1 MKKYLNSFCAV
12 FVLAASL
19 LVTGCKAPSGGGGG
33 SKNVIVNTAVTGS
46 EVFIDGRSVEIYAK
60 WICDHEVTQKEFKDI
75 MGSDAK
81 YDSYSE
87 YGYGEGNNYPVYY
100 VSWYDAITYC
110 NKRSISEHLTPCYEI
125 AGMSEDDWKNLTY
138 TGIPTSNNAV
148 WNLVECDFTA
158 NGYRLPTEAEWE
170 YFARGGAA
178 LSEDKY
184 SGTNDDAGL
193 ENYAWYGNNSNTSTH
208 EVGKKFPNSLGL
220 YDMSGNVWEWCWDWY
235 DAITVDTPSTG
246 PTSASQR
253 KIRGGGFFDSKDKCT
268 TGYRNLGWDS
278 GTFYQPGKKA
288 DLGFRVCR
296 SAQ

>member
-100 VSWYDAITYC
+100 VSWYDAIT
-110 NKRSISEHLTPCYEI
+110 
-125 AGMSEDDWKNLTY
+125 
-138 TGIPTSNNAV
+138 
-148 WNLVECDFTA
+148 
-158 NGYRLPTEAEWE
+158 
-170 YFARGGAA
+170 
-178 LSEDKY
+178 
-184 SGTNDDAGL
+184 
-193 ENYAWYGNNSNTSTH
+193 
-208 EVGKKFPNSLGL
+208 
-220 YDMSGNVWEWCWDWY
+220 
-235 DAITVDTPSTG
+235 VDTPSTG